1 MNSLHQ
7 NGLLLTNCAGL
18 LSSVSGNGFVENR
31 DRSMETVA
39 DFLSQEQ
46 IFLKHNKHGP
56 NITKNTTSHINK
68 QIIVIM
74 VIILIRTSDSK
85 LQIKLKLVFD
95 NIKSFHHSSSHSY
108 ILN

>member
-1 MNSLHQ
+1 MNSWYQ

-31 DRSMETVA
+31 DRSMDIVV
-39 DFLSQEQ
+39 DFLSQGQ
-46 IFLKHNKHGP
+46 NFLKHNKHGP

-74 VIILIRTSDSK
+74 VIILIRTNYGELK
-85 LQIKLKLVFD
+85 IKLKLVF
-95 NIKSFHHSSSHSY
+95 IQ
-108 ILN
+108 

>member
-1 MNSLHQ
+1 MNPLHQ

-31 DRSMETVA
+31 DRSMDIVV
-39 DFLSQEQ
+39 DFLSQGQ
-46 IFLKHNKHGP
+46 NFLKHNKHGP

-74 VIILIRTSDSK
+74 VIILIRTNYGELK
-85 LQIKLKLVFD
+85 IKLKLVF
-95 NIKSFHHSSSHSY
+95 IQ
-108 ILN
+108 